1 LIQTQTHP
9 QERRHQISINIK
21 NIITSNTVIPVSRSQ
36 CRNTYMKSLDN
47 MPLLES
53 SNLTVTGP
61 EKSNLAEAQ
70 DKDFKVPTINM
81 FKDLEEDTKK
91 CLNE

>member
-1 LIQTQTHP
+1 MCP
-9 QERRHQISINIK
+9 
-21 NIITSNTVIPVSRSQ
+21 
-36 CRNTYMKSLDN
+36 
-47 MPLLES
+47 LES
-53 SNLTVTGP
+53 SNPTIVGP
-61 EKSNLAEAQ
+61 EKCNVAEAQ

>member
-1 LIQTQTHP
+1 
-9 QERRHQISINIK
+9 
-21 NIITSNTVIPVSRSQ
+21 
-36 CRNTYMKSLDN
+36 MKSLDN